1 MDENTMLRTSG
12 WRFDSFMGYQVL
24 GYLQQIT
31 YDWKSCGSW
40 FESNISLREISSSGR
55 ATKRYPVVY
64 GSVAE
69 SGLLHL
75 SWKQTIRNGPWVRI
89 SPLPPNCRE
98 LDEWFK
104 SLPWK
109 GSLSVTA
116 TWVRIPH
123 SLPVLCSCSLMVK
136 LRAYT
141 SAMPLDEGMIQV
153 RILSGVP
160 WWVGWDG
167 LNHFPAKKEA
177 DESRSV
183 GSNPTLTTSYAP
195 MDKLVKSAL
204 SKGAVLSVRIGVGV
218 PR

>member
-1 MDENTMLRTSG
+1 MVCFDGRHEFRMSHVNQKVGTILFCNEWKVLECIQQTLTTENR
-12 WRFDSFMGYQVL
+12 VVV
-24 GYLQQIT
+24 
-31 YDWKSCGSW
+31 GSNPT
-40 FESNISLREISSSGR
+40 FSLWEISSSGR

-160 WWVGWDG
+160 RPLWTNW
-167 LNHFPAKKEA
+167 
-177 DESRSV
+177 
-183 GSNPTLTTSYAP
+183 
-195 MDKLVKSAL
+195 
-204 SKGAVLSVRIGVGV
+204 
-218 PR
+218 